1 MTENEIIFFK
11 HEEFGEIRTLNI
23 DGEPWFIAKDIVEI
37 LGYENGS
44 RDVNR
49 HVDSEDK
56 KLLTNQNYQNGT
68 FEIPNRGLTIINES
82 GLYSL
87 ILSSKLTSAKK
98 FKRWVTSEVL
108 PSLRKHG
115 AYFTAETLHKTMS
128 DPRELAKLLTTLAD
142 EQEKNRQLA
151 TENAFLTVKAGY
163 YDRILNSKNS
173 VPVTQIAKDY
183 GMSAIAFNRMLREGD
198 GRIHR
203 KNREWANSF
212 YIPKSESNYSF
223 SLRSHSC
230 IVDGLAAQ
238 VQRMYAELNLFDGRH
253 ILQSD
258 EPQDYT
264 NKLLILRDTSLK
276 EEYRTQENQLFF
288 ATGGFGCSPTASGRK
303 VFGHFLSDGEKAE
316 FCRQDFIGIAS
327 DEHIPDWAREK
338 LEQLTVEC
346 EQSQDNSPEMKM

>member
-23 DGEPWFIAKDIVEI
+23 GGEPWFVGKDIAVA
-37 LGYENGS
+37 LGYSAPRNAIQA
-44 RDVNR
+44 
-49 HVDSEDK
+49 HVDNEDK
-56 KLLTNQNYQNGT
+56 TTALIQCTGSEYKSNAV
-68 FEIPNRGLTIINES
+68 IINES

-115 AYFTAETLHKTMS
+115 AYITAETLHKTMS
-128 DPRELAKLLTTLAD
+128 DPRELAKLLAALAD

-183 GMSAIAFNRMLREGD
+183 GMSAIAFNRMQREGD
-198 GRIHR
+198 GRIHCE
-203 KNREWANSF
+203 NREWANKF

-253 ILQSD
+253 ILQYD

-264 NKLLILRDTSLK
+264 DKLLVLRAEVLK
-276 EEYRTQENQLFF
+276 EEYRTPENQLFY
-288 ATGGFGCSPTASGRK
+288 ATGGFGCSPSASGRK
-303 VFGHFLSDGEKAE
+303 VFGEFLSDGEQTS
-316 FCRQDFIGIAS
+316 FNRHDFIGIIS
-327 DEHIPDWAREK
+327 PEHIPEWAQERLTQITEARN
-338 LEQLTVEC
+338 EQN
-346 EQSQDNSPEMKM
+346 NSPKP